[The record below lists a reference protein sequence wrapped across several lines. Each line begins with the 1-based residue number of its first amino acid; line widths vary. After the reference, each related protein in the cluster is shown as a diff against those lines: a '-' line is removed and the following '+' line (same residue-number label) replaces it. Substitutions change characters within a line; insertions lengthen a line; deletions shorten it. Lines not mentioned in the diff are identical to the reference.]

1 MFLSI
6 FCFCKSCNKI
16 CKLKRNEK
24 IFCKGSKKLDERL
37 EICSIIK
44 AIGDED
50 NFELHFSSDEE
61 VDKVANRFKNE
72 ILKMTKIQN

>member
-24 IFCKGSKKLDERL
+24 IYSKGSAKLDERL

-61 VDKVANRFKNE
+61 VEKVADIFKNE
-72 ILKMTKIQN
+72 ILEMTIIEN